1 MTAVRLA
8 EPGSVSGVDLL
19 QTAESACL
27 VSAELSRTKSRRSG
41 GVRRGLTLT
50 EILIAVTVTLVL
62 MAALVNAFAAIN
74 DEISSS
80 RAVLELAGQL
90 RGSSETIR
98 EDLRGVTVPVGPW
111 VDPSEGLGYFE
122 YAEFATAGTGVN
134 PRNLPIAG
142 VNFSTYHERAD
153 NLVGDLDDVVMFTCR
168 SNGKP
173 FRGRLR
179 VPGGTRMIESPL
191 AEIAIWTRLNDVD
204 GDGVLNR
211 TIGEYVVVYRRVLL
225 IRPDL
230 NDAATGRIAP
240 TNDLLAWYQNNDVSV
255 HASANGLVANSLGE
269 LSKREHRF
277 AHFIGAAPGT
287 VPADIDPNAFPYPID
302 RLWLN
307 SLILTGNFRGE
318 DVLLSDAIAFDIKA
332 FDPSAPVYN
341 GSHLT
346 GNPSLPVTQ
355 GDPFFEALVAADFAN
370 DATYGF
376 QPSPSPRDFDSRGSY
391 VDLGYAH
398 FLGESIGT
406 PAFRTF
412 VDGLSDFSGAPTVKS
427 QMGSLLPRTRFSP
440 LVYDTWPL
448 HYESDGLNQDAAT
461 DNDGSG
467 APTTALVDEGTNGI
481 DDPNDSL
488 ALALAFPIPPVNA
501 ATNAIPRLGP
511 DDAYERETSP
521 PFVPTLR
528 GIEVTLRVIEP
539 QSQQARQ
546 TSIVVDF

>member
-1 MTAVRLA
+1 MPAIRLA
-8 EPGSVSGVDLL
+8 ESCSVSGVDLL
-19 QTAESACL
+19 QTADSSRL
-27 VSAELSRTKSRRSG
+27 VSAELSRVNSRRST

-122 YAEFATAGTGVN
+122 YAEFATAGTAF
-134 PRNLPIAG
+134 LAG
-142 VNFSTYHERAD
+142 VSYDTTAARAD
-153 NLVGDLDDVVMFTCR
+153 NLIGDLDDVVMFTCR

-204 GDGVLNR
+204 GDGILNR

-240 TNDLLAWYQNNDVSV
+240 TNDLTTWYQNNDVSV
-255 HASANGLVANSLGE
+255 HVSANGLVANSLGE

-287 VPADIDPNAFPYPID
+287 VPADIDPNAFPYPIS
-302 RLWLN
+302 RSWLN

-341 GSHLT
+341 ASHLT
-346 GNPSLPVTQ
+346 GNVALPITQ
-355 GDPFFEALVAADFAN
+355 GDPLFERLVVADFN
-370 DATYGF
+370 DDAAYQF
-376 QPSPSPRDFDSRGSY
+376 QAGAPALNFDSRGAY
-391 VDLGYAH
+391 VDLGYLFA
-398 FLGESIGT
+398 LSESIGT
-406 PAFRTF
+406 PAFRAF
-412 VDGLSDFSGAPTVKS
+412 ADGLSDFSGAPTVKS
-427 QMGSLLPRTRFSP
+427 QMGSPAIYPLAARPEHPL

-448 HYESDGLNQDAAT
+448 HYESDGLNQDGAFIAFGT
-461 DNDGSG
+461 NYNDNDGSG

-488 ALALAFPIPPVNA
+488 ALALAFPIPPVSP
-501 ATNAIPRLGP
+501 ATNAVPRLGP
-511 DDAYERETSP
+511 DDAYERETRRP
-521 PFVPTLR
+521 LR
-528 GIEVTLRVIEP
+528 SSRRCAG
-539 QSQQARQ
+539 SK
-546 TSIVVDF
+546 